1 VDAYSTEEEQIEA
14 IKKWWQVN
22 GSNVLIGIG
31 LAILIVVGWQFWQD
45 QKRATGEA
53 ASTIY
58 GEVLQAA
65 ELAAQPQ
72 ADAKDDAKDDN
83 SAEESSATFAH
94 LVGELKAQHE
104 ASEYAVFAALLL
116 AKHHVNGDDADKA
129 EEELRWAID
138 HKSSPGVK
146 LIAQLRL
153 ARVLIM
159 KEQYD
164 AALALIE
171 SVDAGA
177 QAPAFAAVKGD
188 VLVRLGKLDAARA
201 AYSKALNANEGNS
214 GISPVVKMKYDDLA
228 VVK

>member
-1 VDAYSTEEEQIEA
+1 MDAYSTEEEQIEA

-65 ELAAQPQ
+65 ELAALPQ
-72 ADAKDDAKDDN
+72 SDAKDDN
-83 SAEESSATFAH
+83 SAEESSATFTH

-116 AKHHVNGDDADKA
+116 AKHHVNADDADKA

-138 HKSSPGVK
+138 HKSSQGVK

-164 AALALIE
+164 AALALID

-214 GISPVVKMKYDDLA
+214 GINPVVKMKYDNLA